1 MKNSLL
7 LLMSLLPIFSFART
21 LKITKE
27 ERSHLEQESESL
39 DNTLRERKITLI
51 GKQFESIFENTYDTR
66 MSDCGYFGVVNR
78 TVLFFD
84 TDGDTNTTEVVA
96 AKYCPC
102 LLTEAKIFD
111 AKIGDA
117 KTSLEWRDALEH
129 KNENKCYGPK
139 NTMASRHRLVWG
151 HVRSLPIS
159 SSAHT
164 SKITNKVKRK
174 ITKEER
180 RQEEENKSIDRELK
194 DLTLIGKQFEIIFE
208 NPDFDMSEAC
218 TRRTV
223 FFFDTD
229 GDTNTTEVVAAKH
242 CPCLLSE
249 AKIFDAKIG
258 DSKTSLE
265 WQEALKH
272 RDEDRCDKWSGW
284 GKSKHK
290 LVWDLGR
297 Q

>member
-1 MKNSLL
+1 MKYSLL

-21 LKITKE
+21 LKTTKE
-27 ERSHLEQESESL
+27 ERCRPEQESESL

-51 GKQFESIFENTYDTR
+51 GKQFESIFDDNTFGVGR
-66 MSDCGYFGVVNR
+66 AVKFFGVVDR

-102 LLTEAKIFD
+102 LLTKAKIFD

-129 KNENKCYGPK
+129 KDENKCHGQKDTVAY
-139 NTMASRHRLVWG
+139 RHRLVWG
-151 HVRSLPIS
+151 RVRSLPIS

-164 SKITNKVKRK
+164 FK
-174 ITKEER
+174 ITKEKR
-180 RQEEENKSIDRELK
+180 RQEKENKSMDREVK
-194 DLTLIGKQFEIIFE
+194 NLTLIGKQFEIICE
-208 NPDFDMSEAC
+208 NPDIRMSDAC

-242 CPCLLSE
+242 CPCLLAE
-249 AKIFDAKIG
+249 ARIFDAKIG

-265 WQEALKH
+265 WREALKH
-272 RDEDRCDKWSGW
+272 EDEDRCDKWWGW
-284 GKSKHK
+284 GDSKHK
-290 LVWDLGR
+290 FVWGLGR